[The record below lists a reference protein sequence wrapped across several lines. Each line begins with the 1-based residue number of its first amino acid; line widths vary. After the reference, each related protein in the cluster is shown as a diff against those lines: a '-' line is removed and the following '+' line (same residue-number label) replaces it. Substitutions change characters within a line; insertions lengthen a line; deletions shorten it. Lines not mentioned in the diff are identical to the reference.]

1 MKATLPGCLLLSVAV
16 LAAACATVGTE
27 GKKAGGTSRSAA
39 FTYTQENSD
48 LAVIVDVELAKN
60 RTGEP
65 YFPLGIKIANKRL
78 NRIIVD
84 RETLFLVDEADAV
97 YPMPSVEELSLH
109 YDKLVPDNKFKSQ
122 TGVLGDEMMTSFS
135 FFRKAEGRLFPQ
147 TQGGGWVVDSI
158 YVQTKGY
165 MADLVYFPMPEGGI
179 RGKILRLRLD
189 VYELGKP
196 VDVAFLVV
204 D

>member
-1 MKATLPGCLLLSVAV
+1 MMKEKLPVSILLGLVF
-16 LAAACATVGTE
+16 LAMGCATVGPA
-27 GKKAGGTSRSAA
+27 GKGGEASRTAS
-39 FTYTQENSD
+39 FSYTWEDKN
-48 LAVIVDVELAKN
+48 LAIIVDVELA
-60 RTGEP
+60 RRRAEEP

-84 RETLFLVDEADAV
+84 RETLFLIDETDAV
-97 YPMPSVEELSLH
+97 YPMPSIEELSLK

-122 TGVLGDEMMTSFS
+122 TGVLGDQIMTGFS
-135 FFRKAEGRLFPQ
+135 YFRKAEGRLFPQ
-147 TQGGGWVVDSI
+147 TQGGGRTVDAV

-165 MADLVYFPMPEGGI
+165 MEDLVYFPMPVGGI
-179 RGKILRLRLD
+179 KGKILRLRLD

-196 VDVAFLVV
+196 LDVAFRI